1 MGKKS
6 QLVFYVLILSMI
18 VPILS
23 FAQIPAQII
32 EGFKTGNA
40 KIVAS
45 HFNENIELTILDR
58 ENVCSQAQGEQ
69 ILKDFFLRN
78 KPSDFQI
85 SHKGGE
91 STVYA
96 IGKLLTSNGNFR
108 IYFLLKPNGSK
119 PRIVQLRIEKD

>member
-1 MGKKS
+1 
-6 QLVFYVLILSMI
+6 MI